1 MELLMPSRAAT
12 AVRIRPATAADRPA
26 LTEMLARWSESTRVK
41 RFLTPL
47 RSFPE
52 RYLTE
57 ALAGHGDHLA
67 LVAATPTA
75 VVALAS
81 CRATAGATADLAVL
95 VEDAWQR
102 QGIGTC
108 LLNGLLDHADRNG
121 LRTLKATMQPE
132 QDWIMWA
139 LRAFGRCTARLS
151 MGVLEVTMRREP
163 GRARLSR
170 TTATSPPEILAP
182 GVAANLKARF
192 AAQGM
197 MTLLDVQ
204 LMELD
209 AGRCVLGLAYRP
221 ELSQQHGYFHGGAI
235 GAIADVA
242 GGYAACSIAPA
253 DTDALT
259 VEYKLSIFAPA
270 RGKRLE
276 AIGEVLR
283 PGRLTTCLINVFD
296 IQPDGTRHHCATALQ
311 TVTRITTPQIRPP
324 AGPP

>member
-1 MELLMPSRAAT
+1 
-12 AVRIRPATAADRPA
+12 
-26 LTEMLARWSESTRVK
+26 
-41 RFLTPL
+41 
-47 RSFPE
+47 
-52 RYLTE
+52 
-57 ALAGHGDHLA
+57 
-67 LVAATPTA
+67 
-75 VVALAS
+75 
-81 CRATAGATADLAVL
+81 
-95 VEDAWQR
+95 
-102 QGIGTC
+102 
-108 LLNGLLDHADRNG
+108 
-121 LRTLKATMQPE
+121 
-132 QDWIMWA
+132 
-139 LRAFGRCTARLS
+139 

-163 GRARLSR
+163 YAAPPPR
-170 TTATSPPEILAP
+170 TTATSPPEILAA
-182 GVAANLKARF
+182 GVTANLKARF

-253 DTDALT
+253 GTDALT

-270 RGKRLE
+270 RGTRLE

-296 IQPDGTRHHCATALQ
+296 IQPDGTSHRCATALQ
-311 TVTRITTPQIRPP
+311 TVTQITTPQIRPP

>member
-1 MELLMPSRAAT
+1 
-12 AVRIRPATAADRPA
+12 
-26 LTEMLARWSESTRVK
+26 
-41 RFLTPL
+41 
-47 RSFPE
+47 
-52 RYLTE
+52 
-57 ALAGHGDHLA
+57 
-67 LVAATPTA
+67 
-75 VVALAS
+75 
-81 CRATAGATADLAVL
+81 
-95 VEDAWQR
+95 
-102 QGIGTC
+102 
-108 LLNGLLDHADRNG
+108 
-121 LRTLKATMQPE
+121 
-132 QDWIMWA
+132 
-139 LRAFGRCTARLS
+139 
-151 MGVLEVTMRREP
+151 
-163 GRARLSR
+163 
-170 TTATSPPEILAP
+170 
-182 GVAANLKARF
+182 
-192 AAQGM
+192 
-197 MTLLDVQ
+197 
-204 LMELD
+204 MELD

-296 IQPDGTRHHCATALQ
+296 IQPDGTRYHCATALQ